1 MDEQEPTMVSPAA
14 LAETGVVE
22 VEPTAWSETDE
33 IEEPEPYDN
42 PARRNWLISGVIFAA
57 TAAVAGLAAGG
68 AYVFMREERAPVAP
82 LTSTTQPQI
91 PVALPPPV
99 TVTTV
104 IPAPSTQTL
113 STQAAKPPLVDMAKY
128 DQKYVASMQPFAAA
142 EGSQIT
148 DPELLIFRAHQTCAK
163 LQSGYTDGALAQQLM
178 TEFDLTATMAAAMVR
193 NAMAIYPNCP

>member
-22 VEPTAWSETDE
+22 VEPTAWSET
-33 IEEPEPYDN
+33 EEFDPEPFDDSR
-42 PARRNWLISGVIFAA
+42 RRNWLISGVIFAA

-68 AYVFMREERAPVAP
+68 AYVFMREERAPVVP

-91 PVALPPPV
+91 PVTLPPPV

-113 STQAAKPPLVDMAKY
+113 STQAPPNMAKY

-148 DPELLIFRAHQTCAK
+148 DPGLLIFRAHQTCAK

-178 TEFDLTATMAAAMVR
+178 TEFNLTATMAAAMVR